1 MDIKNYQLML
11 QNQAMSIMTSN
22 KDSLSHHSLKN
33 DLLSNHSLMLDLTF
47 KQLLQDQINSATSL
61 NNAPYKQI
69 NFQMDRPTATTQVGA
84 GYQARSSVASSKV
97 PETAYNQVIAD
108 TAQKFGVDEKLIH
121 AVIKM
126 ESNYNTYAKS
136 HAGAQGLMQLMPG
149 TARGLGVRDSHDPK
163 QNIEGGTKY
172 LSQMLKKYNG
182 NIELALA
189 AYNAGPGNVDKYQG
203 IPPFKETQN
212 YVRKV
217 TDHYFG

>member
-1 MDIKNYQLML
+1 MDIKGYQLML

-22 KDSLSHHSLKN
+22 EDSLP
-33 DLLSNHSLMLDLTF
+33 NHSLMLDLTF
-47 KQLLQDQINSATSL
+47 KQLLQDQINNATTL
-61 NNAPYKQI
+61 NNAPYKQT
-69 NFQMDRPTATTQVGA
+69 NFQMDRSMSTTQVGA
-84 GYQARSSVASSKV
+84 GYQARSSVANSKV
-97 PETAYNQVIAD
+97 PSTEYNQVISE
-108 TAQKFGVDEKLIH
+108 TAQKFGIDEKLIH

-149 TARGLGVRDSHDPK
+149 TARGLGVKDSYDPK

-189 AYNAGPGNVDKYQG
+189 AYNAGPGNVDKHQG

-217 TDHYFG
+217 TNHYFG